1 MRTLNPESCSAPIDG
16 WWAGAVRLVVARLCM
31 AVLVS
36 LFVASCR
43 TEPEAAS
50 SGPVAADQDTVE
62 LDQATRDHLGIEVVV
77 ARESVVGEPVIAPA
91 VVELDPRR
99 VGRVGA
105 PVEGRIREVL
115 VQVGDRVAAGQ
126 TLAWLY
132 SSAWEDAL
140 ARARTAAAAERSAR
154 AERDY
159 AEQQLARSLRLWAA
173 QAAGRQEV
181 DRARL
186 EVVVAR
192 NKLRAARTE
201 LARARREVRQL
212 SGDATIPVEP
222 RGLPL
227 RAPIVGTVLEREASP
242 GQAVVPG
249 THLFTVAQLDRLW
262 LVAEVDE
269 IALGKLQAGMEV
281 EFRVNAYPGER
292 FSAVIDYIGD
302 VLDPK
307 TRRVKVRCDVE
318 NSSGRLRA
326 GMFASLFVPI
336 REPERLLTV
345 PDTAVQELDSATVVF
360 VPTAENR
367 FQRRTVQVGRRG
379 DGWVEIR
386 SGLRPGDQVVGRG
399 SFLLKSAIVLRAQP
413 AED

>member
-1 MRTLNPESCSAPIDG
+1 
-16 WWAGAVRLVVARLCM
+16 
-31 AVLVS
+31 
-36 LFVASCR
+36 
-43 TEPEAAS
+43 
-50 SGPVAADQDTVE
+50 
-62 LDQATRDHLGIEVVV
+62 
-77 ARESVVGEPVIAPA
+77 
-91 VVELDPRR
+91 
-99 VGRVGA
+99 
-105 PVEGRIREVL
+105 
-115 VQVGDRVAAGQ
+115 
-126 TLAWLY
+126 
-132 SSAWEDAL
+132 
-140 ARARTAAAAERSAR
+140 
-154 AERDY
+154 
-159 AEQQLARSLRLWAA
+159 
-173 QAAGRQEV
+173 
-181 DRARL
+181 
-186 EVVVAR
+186 VVAR

-227 RAPIVGTVLEREASP
+227 RAPIAGTVLEREASP

>member
-1 MRTLNPESCSAPIDG
+1 MRTVNPESCGVMIDG
-16 WWAGAVRLVVARLCM
+16 WCAGAVRLVVARLCV
-31 AVLVS
+31 AVLAS
-36 LFVASCR
+36 LFVANCR
-43 TEPEAAS
+43 TGPEAAS
-50 SGPVAADQDTVE
+50 ADPAAADQDTVE

-77 ARESVVGEPVIAPA
+77 ARESVVAEPVIAPA

-140 ARARTAAAAERSAR
+140 ARARTTAAAERSAR

-227 RAPIVGTVLEREASP
+227 RAPIAGTVLEREASP

-249 THLFTVAQLDRLW
+249 THLFTVARLDRLW

-269 IALGKLQAGMEV
+269 IALGKLQTGMEV

-318 NSSGRLRA
+318 NSAGRLRA
-326 GMFASLFVPI
+326 GMFASLFVPV